1 MSWGDDE
8 DDSPFRRSWG
18 HLVATQQQI
27 DDLIARLA
35 RTPERI
41 AQAMAERTEAE
52 LRSAPAPGE
61 WSEAEIVAHLRAADA
76 ILAYRVYAMLVRD
89 DPPLATFDER
99 HWAEVARY
107 VEADV
112 HLSAAL
118 FAARRSEL
126 VRMLLGT
133 NPNDWERTGTHE
145 LRGRITVLDQVT
157 TLVEHE
163 EEHLPQLEAAAR

>member
-1 MSWGDDE
+1 M
-8 DDSPFRRSWG
+8 
-18 HLVATQQQI
+18 ATQQQI

-41 AQAMAERTEAE
+41 AQAVAGRAEAE
-52 LRSAPAPGE
+52 LRAAPAPGE
-61 WSEAEIVAHLRAADA
+61 WSAAEIVAHLRATDA
-76 ILAYRVYAMLVRD
+76 VVAYRVYAMLVRD
-89 DPPLATFDER
+89 NPPLPAFDVR
-99 HWAEVARY
+99 RWTEVARY
-107 VEADV
+107 AEADV

-133 NPNDWERTGTHE
+133 SPDDWERTGTHE
-145 LRGRITVLDQVT
+145 QRGRITVLDQVT

-163 EEHLPQLEAAAR
+163 EEHLPQLAAATS

>member
-1 MSWGDDE
+1 
-8 DDSPFRRSWG
+8 
-18 HLVATQQQI
+18 VATQQQV

-41 AQAMAERTEAE
+41 AEAVAGRTEAV
-52 LRSAPAPGE
+52 LRAAPAAGE
-61 WSEAEIVAHLRAADA
+61 WSAADILAHLRAADA

-89 DPPLATFDER
+89 DPPLAAYDER
-99 HWAEVARY
+99 RWAEVARY
-107 VEADV
+107 AEADV

-133 NPNDWERTGTHE
+133 SPDEWERTGTHE
-145 LRGRITVLDQVT
+145 QRGRITVLDQVT

-163 EEHLPQLEAAAR
+163 EEHLPQFAAATS